1 MRGTMIWF
9 NADKGHGFIR
19 TEQDERLYVSNSGF
33 ESGYG
38 PEVRCKGLEVHFDRQ
53 DEEGDARAVNVALIS
68 QVEPRRA
75 RVRNAS
81 ASRLH

>member
-9 NADKGHGFIR
+9 NAEKGHGFIR
-19 TEQDERLYVSNSGF
+19 TEQDERLYVASSGF

-38 PEVRCKGLEVHFDRQ
+38 PELRCKGLEVHFDRQ
-53 DEEGDARAVNVALIS
+53 DAEGGARAVNVVLIT
-68 QVEPRRA
+68 QVDPRRA
-75 RVRNAS
+75 RLRNAS